1 MSRINRR
8 QFVRHA
14 GAALGAS
21 VLPLSLQRALAAP
34 AQGGTLGSI
43 AHVVIFSQE
52 NRSFDHYFG
61 SMKGVRGFGDDH
73 PMLRQNSGNQ
83 SVFMQQDLV
92 GAGLTHTPFHL
103 DTSCVY
109 DVAHDWSTQ
118 QTAYNKGRMDA
129 WLIAKGPFTM
139 GYYQRSDIPW
149 HYALADAF
157 TLCDHYFCST
167 RTSTDPNRL
176 YLMSGTLDPQGR
188 NGGPATS
195 NSFGDLTWTTYP
207 ERLQAAGISW
217 RMYQEQ
223 DNYDDNALAWFK
235 QFKTAQP
242 GSPLFENG
250 MKRRTIADFRHDV
263 MNDQL
268 PAVSWIIAPEA
279 LSEHPRGQP
288 NAGAHYV
295 NQYLDALAS
304 NPAVWAKTVF
314 ILTYDENGGFFDHVS
329 PPVPLPGTPDEFVNG
344 ESIGLGFRVPTI
356 VCSPWSRGGWVAS
369 ETFDH
374 TSILQFLEKWTG
386 VSEPNISAWRRQVC
400 GDLTSCFDF
409 KVSDTS
415 RPVLPDTASLA
426 SASQGQCST
435 LLPLPAYSSTM
446 PAQEAGQKPLRQA
459 PVQLDCWLSSDLA
472 NEGKVW
478 INWANKGSKS
488 APLQINANKH
498 RVDGPWFY
506 QADPGQSGKDYWH
519 VVWYGGGYYDLE
531 VHGPAQF
538 MRRFRG
544 YLNAFAVNG
553 QPEPDVKLLT
563 QGPGQPVTITFSNPG
578 SKPVTLTV
586 VDRIA
591 AGGTVNWAVTLKGK
605 ETRTLSFTTTNDW
618 YDLGVTVNGDSTFY
632 QSLVGHVEGRDG
644 LTRPK
649 LKRWS

>member
-1 MSRINRR
+1 MSRISRR
-8 QFVRHA
+8 QFVGHA

-21 VLPLSLQRALAAP
+21 LLPASLQKVLAAP
-34 AQGGTLGSI
+34 AQSGTLGSI

-61 SMKGVRGFGDDH
+61 AMRGVLGFGDDH

-83 SVFMQQDLV
+83 TVFQQQDLV
-92 GAGLTHTPFHL
+92 VTGLTHAPFHL

-109 DVAHDWSTQ
+109 DIAHDWSTQ
-118 QTAYNKGRMDA
+118 HTAYNNGRMDA

-139 GYYQRSDIPW
+139 GQYNRQDIPW

-157 TLCDHYFCST
+157 TVCDHYFCST

-176 YLMSGTLDPQGR
+176 YLMTGTLDPAGL

-217 RMYQEQ
+217 RTYQEQ

-235 QFKTAQP
+235 QFKNAP
-242 GSPLFENG
+242 VGSPLYENG
-250 MKRRTIADFRHDV
+250 MKRRTVADFRNDV

-279 LSEHPRGQP
+279 ASEHPRGQP
-288 NAGAHYV
+288 NVGADYV

-329 PPVPLPGTPDEFVNG
+329 PPVPLPGTPGEFVNG

-386 VSEPNISAWRRQVC
+386 VAEPNISQWRRQVC

-409 KVSDTS
+409 SVSDTS
-415 RPVLPDTASLA
+415 RPTLPATAPLVAA
-426 SASQGQCST
+426 SAAQCST
-435 LLPLPAYSSTM
+435 LLALPAYSSDV
-446 PAQEAGQKPLRQA
+446 PPQEAGQKPMRGQ
-459 PVQLDCWLSSDLA
+459 PTQLECWLSSDLA
-472 NEGKVW
+472 NGKVW
-478 INWANKGSKS
+478 INWNNHGSKS
-488 APLQINANKH
+488 ASIQINANNN
-498 RVDGPWFY
+498 RSDGPWFY
-506 QADPGQSGKDYWH
+506 QADPGQSSKDYWR
-519 VVWYGGGYYDLE
+519 VVLYGGGYYDLE
-531 VHGPAQF
+531 LRGPAQF

-544 YLNAFAVNG
+544 YLNAWAVNW
-553 QPEPDVKLLT
+553 QPEPDIRLLT
-563 QGPGQPVTITFSNPG
+563 QGPGQPVAITFSNPG
-578 SKPVTLTV
+578 SRAVTLNV
-586 VDRIA
+586 VDRI
-591 AGGTVNWAVTLKGK
+591 GQGSTVNWAITLNGK
-605 ETRTLSFTTTNDW
+605 ETRTVTFPTTQDW
-618 YDLGVTVNGDSTFY
+618 YDYGITLVGESYFY

-644 LTRPK
+644 VSRPAVR
-649 LKRWS
+649 RWS

>member
-1 MSRINRR
+1 MG
-8 QFVRHA
+8 A
-14 GAALGAS
+14 G
-21 VLPLSLQRALAAP
+21 VLPASLQQALAAP
-34 AQGGTLGSI
+34 AQSGTLGSV

-61 SMKGVRGFGDDH
+61 SIKGARGFGDDH
-73 PMLRQNSGNQ
+73 PMLRPNSGSQ

-92 GAGLTHTPFHL
+92 VTGLTHAPFHL

-109 DVAHDWSTQ
+109 DIAHDWSTQ
-118 QTAYNKGRMDA
+118 NTAYDKGRMDA

-139 GYYQRSDIPW
+139 GYYKRTDIPW

-195 NSFGDLTWTTYP
+195 NSFGDLSWTTYP
-207 ERLQAAGISW
+207 ERLQAAGVSW
-217 RMYQEQ
+217 RMYQEV

-235 QFKTAQP
+235 QFKNAP
-242 GSPLFENG
+242 VGSPLYENG
-250 MKRRTIADFRHDV
+250 MKRRTVADFRNDV

-268 PAVSWIIAPEA
+268 PAVSWIIAPTA

-288 NAGAHYV
+288 NAGADYV

-329 PPVPLPGTPDEFVNG
+329 PPVPLPGTADEFVNG

-356 VCSPWSRGGWVAS
+356 VCSPWSRGGWIAS

-386 VSEPNISAWRRQVC
+386 VAEPNISAWRRQVC

-409 KVSDTS
+409 STSNTS
-415 RPVLPDTASLA
+415 RPLLPDTASLVA
-426 SASQGQCST
+426 ASQGQCST
-435 LLPLPAYSSTM
+435 LLPLPAYSTTM
-446 PAQEAGQKPLRQA
+446 PTQEAGQKPMRGS

-478 INWANKGSKS
+478 INWANKGRQS
-488 APLQINANKH
+488 APLQINANAN
-498 RVDGPWFY
+498 RTDGPWFY

-544 YLNAFAVNG
+544 YLNAQAVNG
-553 QPEPDVKLLT
+553 QPEPDVRLTT
-563 QGPGQPVTITFSNPG
+563 QGPGWPVLITFSNPG
-578 SKPVTLTV
+578 NKPVTLNV

-591 AGGTVNWAVTLKGK
+591 AGSTVNTVNWAITLNGK
-605 ETRTLSFTTTNDW
+605 ETRTLSFATTNDW
-618 YDLGVTVNGDSTFY
+618 YDFGVTVSGDSYFY

-649 LKRWS
+649 LRRWS